1 MFAWLLLLLL
11 LAQLE
16 EPRQH
21 LQARDFFPADVS
33 ELSSVEAVEL
43 CCCGGTGFG
52 VGVEVIVVGGC
63 RQHVVAEVDFGFV
76 AAGTTFT
83 VVVVDSFVSLPGVV
97 FRIFSSLATDPGCC
111 KFCTAHRGHSPTLN
125 GCSSLCLR
133 RLTSGSNFKS
143 LNLSLISHTAL
154 AVTMRLGLTGPD
166 SVELVPA
173 AAINCCCCWRSCCWC
188 CCMVRFRTLALLDMV
203 VEVVVAAVVSQIVT
217 EDVIGGG
224 GGGVAEVVTARNVPG
239 VVAQAGML

>member
-1 MFAWLLLLLL
+1 MLL

-52 VGVEVIVVGGC
+52 VEVDVGVIVVGGC

-83 VVVVDSFVSLPGVV
+83 VVVVVDSFVSLPGVV

-125 GCSSLCLR
+125 GCSSLCLL

-173 AAINCCCCWRSCCWC
+173 AAINCCCRSCCWC

-203 VEVVVAAVVSQIVT
+203 VEVVVAAAVSQIVT
-217 EDVIGGG
+217 EDEIGGG

>member
-1 MFAWLLLLLL
+1 M
-11 LAQLE
+11 
-16 EPRQH
+16 
-21 LQARDFFPADVS
+21 
-33 ELSSVEAVEL
+33 
-43 CCCGGTGFG
+43 
-52 VGVEVIVVGGC
+52 VV
-63 RQHVVAEVDFGFV
+63 EVDFGFV
-76 AAGTTFT
+76 AAGTTFAVV

-97 FRIFSSLATDPGCC
+97 FRIFSSLATDPGSCC
-111 KFCTAHRGHSPTLN
+111 RFCTAHRGHSPTLN
-125 GCSSLCLR
+125 GCSSLCLL

-173 AAINCCCCWRSCCWC
+173 AAISCCCCWRSCCWC

-203 VEVVVAAVVSQIVT
+203 VEVVVAAAAVSQIVT